1 MNTTV
6 LIVFIFML
14 GACLPISRLILNM
27 IKRSDRYSDEYKRKA
42 QVLQNV
48 FSIICILG
56 AFGLLMLLRSSLNA
70 AG

>member
-6 LIVFIFML
+6 SIVFIFML

-27 IKRSDRYSDEYKRKA
+27 IKRSDKYSDEYKHKA
-42 QVLQNV
+42 QIWQNV
-48 FSIICILG
+48 FSIMCILG
-56 AFGLLMLLRSSLNA
+56 AFVLLMLLRSSLNA